1 MCGETPVRYVYDGS
15 FEGLLCC
22 VYESVYSHM
31 LPQEVVCE
39 ADAQPS
45 LFGEVAVRTQPEKAA
60 RVFAS
65 IARKI
70 GPAAEELV
78 RDTYFSCAPGREL
91 LVLRFLH
98 FGYRTGK
105 NAPYMLSH
113 PAVAPLVAAQ
123 KFLRN
128 EAHLTLEFLRFED
141 TGEALVAVI
150 EPQNFVLP
158 YIAHHFCTRFA
169 CEKLLIWDKTHAAA
183 LVWQNGTARIVP
195 LEGLALP
202 PESAREA
209 QFKALWKRFYN
220 TIAIAAR
227 ENPVCRRT
235 HCPKRYWAHMTE
247 LQDMPGVQRTGAARM
262 PAREKPA
269 LAGGTKAR
277 ERRGPE
283 WTL

>member
-1 MCGETPVRYVYDGS
+1 MREQTPVRYVYDGS
-15 FEGLLCC
+15 FEGLMCC
-22 VYESVYSHM
+22 VYESVYTHL

-39 ADAQPS
+39 ADAQPC
-45 LFGEVAVRTQPEKAA
+45 LFEERRIVTQPDKAA

-65 IARKI
+65 ISQKI

-98 FGYRTGK
+98 FGYKTGK
-105 NAPYMLSH
+105 SAPYMLGH

-128 EAHLTLEFLRFED
+128 EAHLSLEFLRFED

-150 EPQNFVLP
+150 EPKNFVLP
-158 YIAHHFCTRFA
+158 YLAHHFCTRFA
-169 CEKLLIWDKTHAAA
+169 CETFLIWDKTHAAA
-183 LVWQNGTARIVP
+183 LVWQNGAARIVP
-195 LEGLALP
+195 LEELTLA
-202 PESAREA
+202 PETGQEA
-209 QFKALWKRFYN
+209 QFKALWKQFYN
-220 TIAIAAR
+220 TISIKER

-247 LQDMPGVQRTGAARM
+247 LQDMPDVRRM
-262 PAREKPA
+262 PRPGLEDKPA
-269 LAGGTKAR
+269 VLPA
-277 ERRGPE
+277 RGPH
-283 WTL
+283 TL

>member
-1 MCGETPVRYVYDGS
+1 M
-15 FEGLLCC
+15 
-22 VYESVYSHM
+22 
-31 LPQEVVCE
+31 
-39 ADAQPS
+39 
-45 LFGEVAVRTQPEKAA
+45 AV
-60 RVFAS
+60 
-65 IARKI
+65 
-70 GPAAEELV
+70 
-78 RDTYFSCAPGREL
+78 
-91 LVLRFLH
+91 
-98 FGYRTGK
+98 
-105 NAPYMLSH
+105 
-113 PAVAPLVAAQ
+113 
-123 KFLRN
+123 KF
-128 EAHLTLEFLRFED
+128 F
-141 TGEALVAVI
+141 
-150 EPQNFVLP
+150 LP

-202 PESAREA
+202 PESAQET
-209 QFKALWKRFYN
+209 QFKALWKQFYN

-227 ENPVCRRT
+227 ENPVCRRA
-235 HCPKRYWAHMTE
+235 HCPKRYWTHMTE

>member
-1 MCGETPVRYVYDGS
+1 
-15 FEGLLCC
+15 
-22 VYESVYSHM
+22 M

-45 LFGEVAVRTQPEKAA
+45 LFGEVALRTQQKKAA

-105 NAPYMLSH
+105 SAPYMLSH
-113 PAVAPLVAAQ
+113 PTVAPLVAAQ

-158 YIAHHFCTRFA
+158 YIAHHFCKRFA

-202 PESAREA
+202 PESAQEA
-209 QFKALWKRFYN
+209 QFKALWKQFYN

-235 HCPKRYWAHMTE
+235 HCPKRYWAHLTE

>member
-1 MCGETPVRYVYDGS
+1 
-15 FEGLLCC
+15 
-22 VYESVYSHM
+22 M

-39 ADAQPS
+39 ADTQPS
-45 LFGEVAVRTQPEKAA
+45 LFSEVAVRTQPEKAA

-78 RDTYFSCAPGREL
+78 RDTYFSCALGREL

-98 FGYRTGK
+98 FGYQRGK

-150 EPQNFVLP
+150 EPKNFVLP

-169 CEKLLIWDKTHAAA
+169 CEKLLVWDKTHAAA
-183 LVWQNGTARIVP
+183 LVWQGDAARIVP

-202 PESAREA
+202 PESAQEA

-227 ENPVCRRT
+227 ENSVCRRT
-235 HCPKRYWAHMTE
+235 HCPRRYWAHMTE
-247 LQDMPGVQRTGAARM
+247 LQEMPGVQRTGAVRM
-262 PAREKPA
+262 PSKEIQA
-269 LAGGTKAR
+269 LFGGLKIY
-277 ERRGPE
+277 
-283 WTL
+283 